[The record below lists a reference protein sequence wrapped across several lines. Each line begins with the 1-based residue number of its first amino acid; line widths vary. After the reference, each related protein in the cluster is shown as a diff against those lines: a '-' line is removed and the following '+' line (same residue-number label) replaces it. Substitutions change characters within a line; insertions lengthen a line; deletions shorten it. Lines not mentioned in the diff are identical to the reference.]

1 MTARRKALLGV
12 LAFALVFA
20 ATACGDGDADGD
32 AGGDAGG
39 GGTRLEVTATE
50 FQFAPADLTAP
61 ADTPVTIVLTNEGA
75 VEHDLVIEETAEKVV
90 HVAAGETGEGQIT
103 LPAGTYTIYCSIPGH
118 REAGMEGTLTVS

>member
-20 ATACGDGDADGD
+20 ATACGDGD

-75 VEHDLVIEETAEKVV
+75 VEHDLVIEETAEKVA
-90 HVAAGETGEGQIT
+90 HVASGETGEGQIT
-103 LPAGTYTIYCSIPGH
+103 LPAGTYTFYCSIPGH